1 MNNSELAIYL
11 ISEQI
16 RNQVLMISL
25 ENLGFDCTT
34 YTLNISEAILA
45 LVEFEQKTDKL
56 YQRYFELIEKA
67 ANETSYLN
75 MDEML
80 VKWSRIVFNE
90 LQDIKLKGL
99 SP

>member
-1 MNNSELAIYL
+1 MNNNELAIYL
-11 ISEQI
+11 IGEQI

-34 YTLNISEAILA
+34 YTLIISEVILT

-80 VKWSRIVFNE
+80 VKWSRNVFNE